1 MTCCPSQNPSRSN
14 GKAKR
19 NSASRRPHPY
29 QDFERMIPVIQEH
42 ARVSFL
48 GKGPEEQEELAAEC
62 VANAFRAYARL
73 VDLGRKHL
81 IYPSVLARYA
91 VMQVREGRRVGGKLN
106 TFDVLS
112 RYAQHRKRIVVER
125 LDKFDPDADEWQEAV
140 IEDHETPVPE
150 QVAFRVDFPAWLE
163 GHPACKR
170 RIAKALALGF
180 TTSEA
185 ARRFQMSASRI
196 SQLRRQFES
205 SWAVLPGRRRAR
217 RGSVGRGLNKN
228 GRRGEKKVLV
238 SRQYRS
244 GDFPRS
250 ILFP

>member
-19 NSASRRPHPY
+19 NAASRRPHPY
-29 QDFERMIPVIQEH
+29 QDFERIIPIIRGH
-42 ARVSFL
+42 ARISFP

-73 VDLGRKHL
+73 VELGKRHL

-91 VMQVREGRRVGGKLN
+91 VMQAREGRRVGGSLN
-106 TFDVLS
+106 THDVLS
-112 RYAQHRKRIVVER
+112 RYAQRRKRIVVER

-140 IEDHETPVPE
+140 IEDHATPVPE
-150 QVAFRVDFPAWLE
+150 QVAFRVDFPVWLE
-163 GHPACKR
+163 GHPASKR

-185 ARRFQMSASRI
+185 ARRFQISASRI

-205 SWAVLPGRRRAR
+205 SWQ
-217 RGSVGRGLNKN
+217 NYQ
-228 GRRGEKKVLV
+228 GEEPAAISEELA
-238 SRQYRS
+238 
-244 GDFPRS
+244 
-250 ILFP
+250 

>member
-1 MTCCPSQNPSRSN
+1 
-14 GKAKR
+14 
-19 NSASRRPHPY
+19 
-29 QDFERMIPVIQEH
+29 MIPIIQEH

-48 GKGPEEQEELAAEC
+48 GKGPEEKEELAAEC

-91 VMQVREGRRVGGKLN
+91 VMQVREGRRVGGQLN

-150 QVAFRVDFPAWLE
+150 QVAFRVDFPAWLA
-163 GHPACKR
+163 GHPARKR

-180 TTSEA
+180 TTGEA
-185 ARRFQMSASRI
+185 ARRFQTSASRI

-205 SWAVLPGRRRAR
+205 SWQNYQGEEPVPVAEALAVA
-217 RGSVGRGLNKN
+217 
-228 GRRGEKKVLV
+228 
-238 SRQYRS
+238 
-244 GDFPRS
+244 
-250 ILFP
+250 